1 VTADLTQLL
10 DDLVRVETVLW
21 NAVEARLRADH
32 DLTLARFETMRVL
45 DRSGPCRVLD
55 VADTLAIG
63 WSGAS
68 KIADRVEAAGHCR
81 RRPNPRDARSSL
93 ISLTPRGRT
102 LLRRAEAGVADELRQ
117 RLAPALS
124 TSELDGLS
132 RSLSRVRAA
141 LRAPARDP
149 DQDEVRA

>member
-1 VTADLTQLL
+1 MTVDLTQLL

-45 DRSGPCRVLD
+45 DRSGPCRVLEI
-55 VADTLAIG
+55 ADTLAIG

-68 KIADRVEAAGHCR
+68 KIVDRVEAAGHSR
-81 RRPNPRDARSSL
+81 RRPNPQDARSSL

-102 LLRRAEAGVADELRQ
+102 LLHKAEADVADELRQ
-117 RLAPALS
+117 RLALAIGA
-124 TSELDGLS
+124 SELDGLS

-141 LRAPARDP
+141 LRERPTASDR
-149 DQDEVRA
+149 DEVRA